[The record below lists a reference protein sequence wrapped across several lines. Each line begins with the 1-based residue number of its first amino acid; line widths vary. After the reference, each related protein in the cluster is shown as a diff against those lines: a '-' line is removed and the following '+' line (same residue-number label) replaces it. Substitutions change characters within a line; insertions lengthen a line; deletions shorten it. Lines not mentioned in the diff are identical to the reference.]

1 MKQVAIIGAGQ
12 LGRRHL
18 QGLVKSSHPIS
29 VHIVDP
35 FEVSRS
41 AVQEFIATQEAG
53 LLPSIQIHA
62 SIKELPP
69 ELDLV
74 IVATTSS
81 QRMEVI
87 ENLVSV
93 SKVRHLVLEKFLFD
107 NSEHYERA
115 GSLIAARGITCWVNT
130 PRRHFSI
137 YRKIREDNRED
148 RLLQVTVDGGDWG
161 LCCNSVHFIDLV
173 QFLSGNVDL
182 LTMDTHLDEGG
193 VVSKREGFVEL
204 TGELSGYVGS
214 TQFCIRSI
222 RNSIKPITVALHYQ
236 HQSVFVVE
244 GSETL
249 IRVGQGGVTTE
260 SFKLPYQS
268 EMTGMIADQLFN
280 SNICDLTP
288 YLESVS
294 AHLPL
299 LHSFALRV
307 GKVNGE
313 NFQCAIT

>member
-1 MKQVAIIGAGQ
+1 VP
-12 LGRRHL
+12 LR
-18 QGLVKSSHPIS
+18 LV
-29 VHIVDP
+29 
-35 FEVSRS
+35 
-41 AVQEFIATQEAG
+41 G
-53 LLPSIQIHA
+53 
-62 SIKELPP
+62 
-69 ELDLV
+69 
-74 IVATTSS
+74 
-81 QRMEVI
+81 
-87 ENLVSV
+87 
-93 SKVRHLVLEKFLFD
+93 
-107 NSEHYERA
+107 SEM
-115 GSLIAARGITCWVNT
+115 C
-130 PRRHFSI
+130 
-137 YRKIREDNRED
+137 IRD
-148 RLLQVTVDGGDWG
+148 R
-161 LCCNSVHFIDLV
+161 
-173 QFLSGNVDL
+173 
-182 LTMDTHLDEGG
+182 DTHLDEGG

-307 GKVNGE
+307 GKVNGA